1 MTPLVN
7 LILWE
12 IDSGFVP
19 QTPEE
24 RIQLWNQLQQWVKV
38 DLESERFTT
47 WGVTLSTM
55 QGFALSELDGE
66 TLYLALGKY
75 TPIVKF
81 TVKQT
86 LTIDQAIA
94 ALQTMQQQR

>member
-1 MTPLVN
+1 VIPLVN

-12 IDSGFVP
+12 IDSAFVP
-19 QTPEE
+19 QTPED
-24 RIQLWNQLQQWVKV
+24 RIQLWTQLQQWVKT
-38 DLESERFTT
+38 DLASKRLTT

-55 QGFALSELDGE
+55 QGFALSELEGE
-66 TLYLALGKY
+66 ALYLALSKY
-75 TPIVKF
+75 TPIVTF

>member
-1 MTPLVN
+1 
-7 LILWE
+7 
-12 IDSGFVP
+12 
-19 QTPEE
+19 
-24 RIQLWNQLQQWVKV
+24 
-38 DLESERFTT
+38 
-47 WGVTLSTM
+47 M

-86 LTIDQAIA
+86 ITIDQAIA